1 LYPLDC
7 RIAANDAAVRPLPR
21 EETTPPVIKIIF
33 VLKLVNFD
41 ITIYSVSGTIGLFSS
56 MSLSIISSISV
67 LFIID
72 FSFKFPDKIAN
83 KRLFPKNKAAI
94 IAVSF
99 VRKLAELLP
108 VSIPE
113 KLPPPIPPNAP
124 PSLRWIS
131 MITINT
137 IANRA

>member
-1 LYPLDC
+1 MAG
-7 RIAANDAAVRPLPR
+7 IIKF
-21 EETTPPVIKIIF
+21 EETINLNLDSYLIF
-33 VLKLVNFD
+33 SQAD
-41 ITIYSVSGTIGLFSS
+41 
-56 MSLSIISSISV
+56 
-67 LFIID
+67 
-72 FSFKFPDKIAN
+72 
-83 KRLFPKNKAAI
+83 
-94 IAVSF
+94 SF